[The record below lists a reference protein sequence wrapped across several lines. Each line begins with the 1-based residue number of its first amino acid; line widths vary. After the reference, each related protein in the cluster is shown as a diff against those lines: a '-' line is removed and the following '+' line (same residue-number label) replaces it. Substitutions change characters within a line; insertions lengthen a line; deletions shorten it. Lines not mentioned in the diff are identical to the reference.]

1 MQESAEN
8 IIFVK
13 KSVAWRIE
21 EKIGKSSDIQQSI
34 DVRMDLK
41 YYMMRIQLCL
51 IMALVATMLSYG
63 ENTVSYSV
71 SDSVVAPGLP
81 KFVGRDMGNTQKN
94 WVDIGFDLYSPE
106 PFVIYKV
113 EWINMDSTKTPL
125 EDFYLDA
132 NKKAPAG
139 KSMVWHIDLDFP
151 YTERFGRYDKLK
163 VYTDKGIITI
173 LDSEQARQ
181 EQEIKNLKQNHDQYV
196 EESEKALTRIW
207 IIVGVLLMVIIAIS
221 TIIFIGVRRRLAMRR
236 LEIENLSQM
245 VEERSEL
252 NLELR
257 EKVNSLYKSRLDTLN
272 MLCNGYFENSDSEKM
287 KEVFYKDVEKQILAL
302 RDGKSVEALEE
313 IVNEYLDD
321 TLLKIRHQIPD
332 LTMNDLKFLTYIYA
346 GFSPRA
352 VCIFMNIKTKT
363 FYNRRTQLKERILAT
378 DAPDKEFFVSKMFS

>member
-1 MQESAEN
+1 
-8 IIFVK
+8 
-13 KSVAWRIE
+13 
-21 EKIGKSSDIQQSI
+21 
-34 DVRMDLK
+34 
-41 YYMMRIQLCL
+41 MRIPACL
-51 IMALVATMLSYG
+51 VMYLAAMMCCYG

-71 SDSVVAPGLP
+71 SDSVVAPGLL
-81 KFVGRDMGNTQKN
+81 KFEGRAFGNSYRKSVN
-94 WVDIGFDLYSPE
+94 VGFDVYSSE

-113 EWINMDSTKTPL
+113 EWINRDTVKTPI

-151 YTERFGRYDKLK
+151 YTTWFGRYDKFK
-163 VYTDKGIITI
+163 MYTDKGIITT
-173 LDSEQARQ
+173 LQTEAARQ
-181 EQEIKNLKQNHDQYV
+181 EEEIKNLKQDHSQYV
-196 EESEKALTRIW
+196 EKSEKTLTIIW
-207 IIVGVLLMVIIAIS
+207 IIAGLLLMVIIAIA
-221 TIIFIGVRRRLAMRR
+221 TMIFIGVRRRLAMRR

-245 VEERSEL
+245 VDERSEL

-257 EKVNSLYKSRLDTLN
+257 EKVNALYKSRLDTLN

-321 TLLKIRHQIPD
+321 TLIRIRTQIPD

-352 VCIFMNIKTKT
+352 VCIFMDIKPKT
-363 FYNRRTQLKERILAT
+363 FYNRRTMLKERILAS
-378 DAPDKEFFVSKMFS
+378 DAPDKEYFVSKMFS